1 MTAERTPT
9 QRAAP
14 QTPDLQT
21 PERGTIWQSQTA
33 ATGIVRAAARLDSRE
48 GQRPRLTQIS
58 TTASPH
64 FQKADDTISVQPVIL
79 NFGRIL

>member
-1 MTAERTPT
+1 MT
-9 QRAAP
+9 Q
-14 QTPDLQT
+14 
-21 PERGTIWQSQTA
+21 QSQTA

-58 TTASPH
+58 TTVSPQ
-64 FQKADDTISVQPVIL
+64 FQKADDTISVQPVIP